1 MPAITHTTR
10 QFSKFRFRELILYC
24 ALKSENHQYFGATKL
39 NKCLFYAD
47 FLAYRALGTS
57 ITGAEYLALEH
68 GPAPRQLVAER
79 EAMVRDNDIAIQHR
93 PRQQRVI
100 ALREPDLGDF
110 SGAEIAIVDQVID
123 GLRNLDAGDV
133 SDWSHAFLG
142 WKAARAESNATGKHV
157 VISYSTALVSNEP
170 LDEFQESRGLDL
182 AIKYG
187 WDIWREKLDSRAES
201 SKRMS
206 GHDTAEAIEPFRFV
220 LAPHESGRPC
230 ATEDCY
236 LPGND

>member
-1 MPAITHTTR
+1 MPATTHTTR
-10 QFSKFRFRELILYC
+10 QFSRSRFRELILYC
-24 ALKSENHQYFGATKL
+24 ALKSESHRFFGATKL

-68 GPAPRQLVAER
+68 GPAPRQFVAER

-93 PRQQRVI
+93 TRQQRVI

-123 GLRNLDAGDV
+123 ALRTLDAGDV
-133 SDWSHAFLG
+133 SEISHAFLG
-142 WKAARAESNATGKHV
+142 WKAARAESEATGRQV
-157 VISYSTALVSNEP
+157 AIPYSTALVSNQP
-170 LDEFQESRGLDL
+170 MDEFQESHGLDL

-187 WDIWREKLDSRAES
+187 WDIWHEEPDSRA
-201 SKRMS
+201 
-206 GHDTAEAIEPFRFV
+206 
-220 LAPHESGRPC
+220 
-230 ATEDCY
+230 
-236 LPGND
+236 